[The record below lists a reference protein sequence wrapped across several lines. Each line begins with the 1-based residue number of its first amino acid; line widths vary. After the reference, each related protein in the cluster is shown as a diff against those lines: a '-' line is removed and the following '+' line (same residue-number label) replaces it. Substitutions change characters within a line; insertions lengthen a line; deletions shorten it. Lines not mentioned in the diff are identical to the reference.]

1 VTANICEDAKS
12 RSVFPG
18 SSIIHELRSSA
29 MLQYRDFLSRVCT
42 SVLGPSLLNSDILC
56 LEEQQSEYNDLILH
70 SSLLVLDSNSEI
82 QNFP

>member
-1 VTANICEDAKS
+1 
-12 RSVFPG
+12 VFPG

-42 SVLGPSLLNSDILC
+42 SVLGTSVFTLIYLV
-56 LEEQQSEYNDLILH
+56 LENNRMNTTTCFFH
-70 SSLLVLDSNSEI
+70 SSLLVLDNNSEI